1 MARVAVGGVLLA
13 VLAAILPGYGA
24 LRDAGEVAAALA
36 AVFITTS
43 VFYYGFRILRWI
55 ARRLLWR
62 VRRRLMITYLFV
74 GVTPILLLGLFG
86 VLSAFTG
93 SSQAMARIAAVQIMM
108 VEKAAGASAR
118 DIAGELA
125 GLTGD
130 TATTQAWVEQRIAQM
145 QGSLP
150 GSRLAAWI
158 TTSGGDSSHSSSPQF
173 VAPTRA
179 VSPVL
184 REALPGWLRGRSEWS
199 GLTYIPDTTEIPSV
213 RVVVRADTGG
223 RSAVVHL
230 EVPLGEAW
238 IERVRQVS
246 DIRLYPWRGEV
257 EANEQGITIRGEADP
272 SIARSPEMHEKQ
284 TRDSGES
291 GIRYPVILNAT
302 EWINGATHPKSH
314 FVFGWTWA
322 DATRQ
327 ILGSGE
333 FGRVLRIGFNA
344 IGISFVVLEI
354 VALLA
359 AIWMTRAVTGTVHE
373 LHQAT
378 ELIRRGEFSHR
389 ARVKSHDQL
398 GELATAFNHMS
409 ANIELLLEERV
420 EREKLEREVEIAAEV
435 QAQLFPREVPHI
447 QTGEVAAECRAARG
461 VAGDYYDYVLIS
473 PGLMVFGLGDV
484 SGKGISASLVMS
496 NLQASFR
503 AQTTLLSNGASA
515 FASLSAAGGTDPGFS
530 LAGRRVSDARDGAV
544 ARMAAS
550 INEQL
555 CGSTDAN
562 RFATLFLALYD
573 DQTGVLRYTNAGHNS
588 AILVQPDGSTEQ
600 LSRGGTILGA
610 FDFAEYEEARAT
622 VTPGA
627 VLVVFSDGI
636 SEVWSPDGLEYGEE
650 RLSSFI
656 VNHRDLSAEAL
667 RSAIF
672 QEIDA
677 WSGGRERNDDQTI
690 VILKSCVRP
699 TPPVGGPPQEELLQE
714 SPG

>member
-1 MARVAVGGVLLA
+1 MVRVASGGLFLA
-13 VLAAILPGYGA
+13 LLAAILPGSGVFG
-24 LRDAGEVAAALA
+24 DASAVAAALA
-36 AVFITTS
+36 ALFITTS
-43 VFYYGFRILRWI
+43 VIYYGFRILRWI

-108 VEKAAGASAR
+108 VEKAAGSSAR
-118 DIAGELA
+118 DIASDLA
-125 GLTGD
+125 ALPGD
-130 TATTQAWVEQRIAQM
+130 ISTDRAWVEQRISLL

-150 GSRLAAWI
+150 GARLAAWV
-158 TTSGGDSSHSSSPQF
+158 TTGGGDSAYSSAPPI
-173 VAPTRA
+173 VAPAQT

-184 REALPGWLRGRSEWS
+184 REALPGWLRGKREWS
-199 GLTYIPDTTEIPSV
+199 GLAYIPHTTEISSV
-213 RVVVRADTGG
+213 RAVVWADAGS

-238 IERVRQVS
+238 IERVRDVS
-246 DIRLYPWRGEV
+246 DLRLYHWRQEF
-257 EANEQGITIRGEADP
+257 EASEEGITFPREADP
-272 SIARSPEMHEKQ
+272 SIARSPGEREGQ
-284 TRDSGES
+284 PGNSGET
-291 GIRYPVILNAT
+291 GVRYPLILNAT
-302 EWINGATHPKSH
+302 DWTKGVTHPTNH
-314 FVFGWTWA
+314 FVFGWSWA
-322 DATRQ
+322 DATKQ
-327 ILGSGE
+327 ILGGGE
-333 FGRVLRIGFNA
+333 FGRLLRIGFNA
-344 IGISFVVLEI
+344 LGISFVVLEI

-359 AIWMTRAVTGTVHE
+359 AVWMTRAVTGTVHE

-447 QTGEVAAECRAARG
+447 QTGELAAECRAARG

-503 AQTTLLSNGASA
+503 AQTTLLAHGASA
-515 FASLSAAGGTDPGFS
+515 FASLSTSAGVDPGFS
-530 LAGRRVSDARDGAV
+530 LSGRRVTDVRDGAV

-550 INEQL
+550 VNEQL

-573 DQTGVLRYTNAGHNS
+573 DRTGVLRYTNAGHNS
-588 AILVQPDGSTEQ
+588 AILVQPDGSVEQ

-622 VTPGA
+622 LTAGA

-636 SEVWSPDGLEYGEE
+636 SEVWSTDGLEYGEE
-650 RLSSFI
+650 RLTGFI
-656 VNHRDLSAEAL
+656 VDHRGLSAEAL

-672 QEIDA
+672 QEVDA

-690 VILKSCVRP
+690 VILKACARP
-699 TPPVGGPPQEELLQE
+699 ETPVGGRPEEELLQE
-714 SPG
+714 TPG